1 MALKRAEEDL
11 MVKMRLS
18 SKKEVYK
25 IFGKFLFNQL
35 ENIPDFQM
43 LQIELALIYF
53 KNLEIYQEETKSLAK
68 FRPLPSIKSSC
79 QTVTTGLSSIR

>member
-35 ENIPDFQM
+35 ENIPDFQV
-43 LQIELALIYF
+43 LEIELALIFF
-53 KNLEIYQEETKSLAK
+53 KNLEIYQ
-68 FRPLPSIKSSC
+68 
-79 QTVTTGLSSIR
+79 

>member
-1 MALKRAEEDL
+1 MALKRAEDDL

-43 LQIELALIYF
+43 L
-53 KNLEIYQEETKSLAK
+53 
-68 FRPLPSIKSSC
+68 
-79 QTVTTGLSSIR
+79 